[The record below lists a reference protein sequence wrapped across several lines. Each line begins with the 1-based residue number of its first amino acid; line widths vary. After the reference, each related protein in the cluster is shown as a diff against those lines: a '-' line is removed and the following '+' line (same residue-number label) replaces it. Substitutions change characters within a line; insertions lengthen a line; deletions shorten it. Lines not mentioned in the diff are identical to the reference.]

1 MPTDAAWN
9 THGALD
15 LSVDHV
21 LVLVSDNVF
30 CPNFVVAF
38 WRHPGVIVILR
49 LLLSAHPPLHS
60 PLRLVVLINLKRS
73 LTLLA

>member
-1 MPTDAAWN
+1 MLTDAAWK

-15 LSVDHV
+15 LSVAHV
-21 LVLVSDNVF
+21 IVLASDNVL

-38 WRHPGVIVILR
+38 WRHPGVIVSLR